1 MREKYKV
8 TEICEIDFGC
18 EGRPENMEDLVQVRL
33 CSSTGESLTVQASDA
48 GLYEQDITE
57 GSEVFLIDGK
67 LKKALGN
74 DWVQKCGRWND

>member
-18 EGRPENMEDLVQVRL
+18 EGRPENMEDMVQVRL
-33 CSSTGESLTVQASDA
+33 CSSIGESLTVQASDA
-48 GLYEQDITE
+48 SLYEQDITE

-67 LKKALGN
+67 IKKALRN
-74 DWVQKCGRWND
+74 DMAATDS